1 MPEKERILKKAIAL
15 NEDKK
20 YQEVDDLLTDEI
32 LEKYNDVVFYAEKVM
47 ALWNLNRHEDCERI
61 TKKGC
66 HLDPNNT
73 KINYYLGNI
82 YYNKKELE
90 KAEAYYKK
98 VIEIDSN
105 YSNAFNGL
113 GNLYFDKKE
122 LEKAEEHY
130 KKAIELDPN
139 NPKIYHNLGNAYY
152 FNGQHDKAEEFFKKV
167 ISIGMKNPKTYNNIG
182 VIYYDRNEY
191 VKAEEF
197 YKKAISINNSYPFPY
212 YNLANL
218 FFDKKE
224 YKKAKENYLKHLEL
238 KKYDES
244 YSGNR
249 AKARIEEIDNILES
263 KQFEKITNTTSKIKD
278 VLCFKTGSITHYTGI
293 SIAKFLIIDET
304 KFRLSEGAF
313 LNDTSEGT
321 ILFDYLDFDITTH
334 NNCGPNASVFSK
346 KPFIGSFVNQTK
358 NNDLTLWRMYGKEN
372 LEEAKGCAIT
382 IDIEKLKESIQQK
395 LKTGIDGLKD
405 FEELEFYKV
414 AYLEDNKFTF
424 SEAKKIEITKLN
436 KLMFQ
441 LQLDVQEFK
450 EKPDKKPHETL
461 KIIELLNEVAYL
473 FKNAEYQYENEVRL
487 VMKDALG
494 FEKKIDTF
502 YTPPK
507 VYVELISIL
516 PMIKQ
521 ITIGPKVER
530 ADEWAAAFHY
540 HFLSKDLKP
549 EISISNLPFK

>member
-1 MPEKERILKKAIAL
+1 MSEKERILKKAIAL

-20 YQEVDDLLTDEI
+20 YQEVDDLLTSEI
-32 LEKYNDVVFYAEKVM
+32 FEKYNDAAFYAEKAK
-47 ALWNLNRHEDCERI
+47 ALWNLKERNECEKY
-61 TKKGC
+61 TKSGYQI
-66 HLDPNNT
+66 DPNDA
-73 KINYYLGNI
+73 KINYYLGVLEKDKIKSESYFKKAIELNPNFPHPYNALGNLSNENNDYEI
-82 YYNKKELE
+82 AIEYYNK
-90 KAEAYYKK
+90 A
-98 VIEIDSN
+98 ITIDSN
-105 YSNAFNGL
+105 FSYAYNSL
-113 GNLYFDKKE
+113 GNTYFHKNEFK
-122 LEKAEEHY
+122 KAEDYY
-130 KKAIELDPN
+130 KKAIEIDPIIGFPYN
-139 NPKIYHNLGNAYY
+139 GLGNI
-152 FNGQHDKAEEFFKKV
+152 FKDV
-167 ISIGMKNPKTYNNIG
+167 DGN
-182 VIYYDRNEY
+182 
-191 VKAEEF
+191 
-197 YKKAISINNSYPFPY
+197 
-212 YNLANL
+212 
-218 FFDKKE
+218 
-224 YKKAKENYLKHLEL
+224 YKKAKEYYNKSITLSPEGSAPYYNLSNILYDENDYEKAKENYKKYIELEKDRNDYYLKFAQ
-238 KKYDES
+238 S
-244 YSGNR
+244 
-249 AKARIEEIDNILES
+249 RIEEIDNILES
-263 KQFEKITNTTSKIKD
+263 KQYEKITNTTSKIKD

-395 LKTGIDGLKD
+395 LKTGNDGLKD

-424 SEAKKIEITKLN
+424 SEAKKIQITKLN

-487 VMKDALG
+487 VIKDALG
-494 FEKKIDTF
+494 FEKKIDAF

-507 VYVELISIL
+507 VYVELVSIL